1 MTMAPKR
8 PRRATP
14 TVTRAGGKAAAA
26 AGERVEKRGPPTN
39 GIGFSVT
46 LPMDHEHA
54 IARLADG
61 LKAEG
66 FGILTRTDVQS
77 TFREK
82 LGLAFRPYWLIGVC
96 NPALAHRALA
106 ADPEA
111 GLLLPCGVTVEE
123 VDEGHTL
130 VRVADPMRM
139 LPGGRLRRRPDLV
152 KVAHEAGAAL
162 ERVVHGLAAH
172 ARAVIL

>member
-1 MTMAPKR
+1 MTTTRKR
-8 PRRATP
+8 PSHAARTSS
-14 TVTRAGGKAAAA
+14 RAGGKTVIA
-26 AGERVEKRGPPTN
+26 AGERTKKRIRRTSE
-39 GIGFSVT
+39 IGFSVT

-66 FGILTRTDVQS
+66 FGILTRTDVQA

-82 LGLAFRPYWLIGVC
+82 LGVAFRPYWLIGVC
-96 NPALAHRALA
+96 NPALAHRALE

-123 VDEGHTL
+123 VDGGHTL

-139 LPGGRLRRRPDLV
+139 LPGGRMRRRPELV

-162 ERVVHGLAAH
+162 ERVVNGLAAH

>member
-1 MTMAPKR
+1 MTTTRKR
-8 PRRATP
+8 PLQAARTNP
-14 TVTRAGGKAAAA
+14 RAGGKKAGA
-26 AGERVEKRGPPTN
+26 AGERTNKRFRRTS

-66 FGILTRTDVQS
+66 FGILTRTDVQA

-96 NPALAHRALA
+96 NPSLAQRALA

-123 VDEGHTL
+123 VDGGQTL

-139 LPGGRLRRRPDLV
+139 LPGGGMRRRPELV

-162 ERVVHGLAAH
+162 ERVVNGLAAH